1 VGNRLQRGAHL
12 VGHATVVTGGHDRAE
27 PHFVQEPSR
36 AIPGARVQALER
48 ELAAVCLEYAYA
60 AANAMSR

>member
-1 VGNRLQRGAHL
+1 MIAQRLARDGF
-12 VGHATVVTGGHDRAE
+12 TVA
-27 PHFVQEPSR
+27 VQEPSR

-48 ELAAVCLEYAYA
+48 ELAAVYLECAYA